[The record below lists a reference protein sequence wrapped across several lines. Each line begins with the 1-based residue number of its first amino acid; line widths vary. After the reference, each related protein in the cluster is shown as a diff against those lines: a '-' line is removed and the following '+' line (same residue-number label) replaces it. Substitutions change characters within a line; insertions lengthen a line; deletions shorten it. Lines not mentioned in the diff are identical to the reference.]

1 MTDLSN
7 TPTVELRIEY
17 LPLAELRPDPTNPRQ
32 HGKRHVRQI
41 AKSIEAFGFNAP
53 ILIDDGKQ
61 IVGGH
66 GRHAAAILLG
76 LLTAPTICLGH
87 LSPQQRR
94 AYMVADNRLGD
105 LSKWDG
111 KALAGIMLELAE
123 ADLSFDIE
131 AAGFS
136 VGEIDLMVAEADGA
150 DDADD
155 EIPEPGPIITQLSDV
170 WELGEHLVLAGSA
183 LDESS
188 YSAIIDQD
196 GADLVF
202 SDPPY
207 NVPIQGHVSGLG
219 KIQHREFAQAAGEM
233 SKEEFIRFLNTA
245 LKLAARASRDGSLH
259 YWAMDWRHQYEL
271 SVAARA
277 VYDEQINLCVWSK
290 TAAGMGSLYRSQH
303 ELFAVWRKGKARHR
317 NNVELGRFGRS
328 RSNVWSYPGANS
340 FGRSSDEG
348 NLLALHPTVK
358 PVALIADA
366 ILDSTRRGDIVLD
379 PFLGSGST
387 LIAAEKV
394 GRNCRGI
401 ELDPAYVDTIIR
413 RWQRWSG
420 GHARRR
426 SDGRLFDNLEI
437 EAFEQASLQLSS
449 PGGF

>member
-1 MTDLSN
+1 MNDLTNGRS
-7 TPTVELRIEY
+7 VELQMRY
-17 LPLAELRPDPTNPRQ
+17 LPLNQIRPDPTNPRL
-32 HGKRHVRQI
+32 HGKRHVRQL

-53 ILIDDGKQ
+53 ILVDDEGQ
-61 IVGGH
+61 IVAGH
-66 GRHAAAILLG
+66 GRHAAALMLG
-76 LLTAPTICLGH
+76 LLTVPTICVGH

-111 KALAGIMLELAE
+111 NILAGIMLELAE
-123 ADLSFDIE
+123 ADLTFDVE

-136 VGEIDLMVAEADGA
+136 VGEIDLMVAAAEGA
-150 DDADD
+150 AEDADD
-155 EIPEPGPIITQLSDV
+155 FIPEPGPVVTQAGDV
-170 WELGEHLVLAGSA
+170 WDLGDHVVLAGSA
-183 LDESS
+183 LEEGSYPALMGGDE
-188 YSAIIDQD
+188 
-196 GADLVF
+196 ADLVF

-207 NVPIQGHVSGLG
+207 NVPIDGHVSGLG
-219 KIQHREFAQAAGEM
+219 KVKHREFAQASGEM
-233 SKEEFIRFLNTA
+233 SEEEFVRFLTTS
-245 LKLAARASRDGSLH
+245 LRLAAQHSRDGSLH

-277 VYDEQINLCVWSK
+277 VYDEQVNLCVWGK

-303 ELFAVWRKGKARHR
+303 ELFAVWRKGKVRHR

-328 RSNVWSYPGANS
+328 RSNLWRYPGANS

-348 NLLALHPTVK
+348 NLLELHPTVK

-366 ILDSTRRGDIVLD
+366 ILDSTCRNDLVLD

-394 GRNCRGI
+394 GRRCRGI
-401 ELDPAYVDTIIR
+401 ELDPAYVDTIVR

-420 GHARRR
+420 GRARRR
-426 SDGRLFDNLEI
+426 SDSRLFDDLEA
-437 EAFEQASLQLSS
+437 EAPA
-449 PGGF
+449 GDV

>member
-1 MTDLSN
+1 MTDQSN

-17 LPLAELRPDPTNPRQ
+17 LPLADIRPDPSNPRL

-41 AKSIEAFGFNAP
+41 ANSIEAFGFNAP
-53 ILIDDGKQ
+53 ILIDHEKQ

-66 GRHAAAILLG
+66 GRHGASILLG
-76 LLTAPTICLGH
+76 LPTVPTICLGH

-136 VGEIDLMVAEADGA
+136 VGEIDLMAAADGDVGDT
-150 DDADD
+150 DDLV
-155 EIPEPGPIITQLSDV
+155 PEPGPIITQLGDV
-170 WELGEHLVLAGSA
+170 WELGDHVVIAGNA
-183 LDESS
+183 LDEAS
-188 YSAIIDQD
+188 YPAIM
-196 GADLVF
+196 GEEEADLVF

-219 KIQHREFAQAAGEM
+219 KIQHREFAQAVGEM
-233 SKEEFIRFLNTA
+233 SEEEFIRFLTA
-245 LKLAARASRDGSLH
+245 ALAIAKRFSRDGSLH

-271 SVAARA
+271 SVAARL
-277 VYDEQINLCVWSK
+277 VYDEQINLCVWAK

-303 ELFAVWRKGKARHR
+303 ELFAVWRKGREKHR

-328 RSNVWSYPGANS
+328 RSNVWSYAGANC

-348 NLLALHPTVK
+348 NLLELHPTVK

-366 ILDSTRRGDIVLD
+366 ILDSTCRGEIVLD

-394 GRNCRGI
+394 GRRCRGT

-420 GHARRR
+420 GQARRR
-426 SDGRLFDNLEI
+426 SDGRIFDTLET
-437 EAFEQASLQLSS
+437 QATAKA
-449 PGGF
+449 

>member
-7 TPTVELRIEY
+7 TPRVELKIEY
-17 LPLAELRPDPTNPRQ
+17 LALDQVRPDPCNPRL
-32 HGKRHVRQI
+32 HGKRHIRQI
-41 AKSIEAFGFNAP
+41 AKSIQAFGFNAP
-53 ILIDDGKQ
+53 ILVDDEKQ

-66 GRHAAAILLG
+66 GRHAAAVLLG
-76 LLTAPTICLGH
+76 LPTAPTICLGH

-136 VGEIDLMVAEADGA
+136 VGEIDLMVAAAEG
-150 DDADD
+150 DAGDTDD
-155 EIPEPGPIITQLSDV
+155 EIPEPGPLVAQLGDV
-170 WELGEHLVLAGSA
+170 WELGEHVVLCGSA
-183 LDESS
+183 LEEAS
-188 YSAIIDQD
+188 YSAIM
-196 GADLVF
+196 GEHEADLVF

-207 NVPIQGHVSGLG
+207 NVPNQGHVSGLG
-219 KIQHREFAQAAGEM
+219 KIQHREFAQAVGEM
-233 SKEEFIRFLNTA
+233 SEEEFIRFLMTA
-245 LKLAARASRDGSLH
+245 LALAKRFSRDGSLH

-271 SVAARA
+271 SVAARS
-277 VYDEQINLCVWSK
+277 VYDEQINLCVWAK

-340 FGRSSDEG
+340 FGRNSDEG

-366 ILDSTRRGDIVLD
+366 ILDSTCRGEIVLD

-394 GRNCRGI
+394 GRRCRGT
-401 ELDPAYVDTIIR
+401 ELDPAYVDTIVR

-420 GHARRR
+420 GLARRR
-426 SDGRLFDNLEI
+426 SDGRLFDNLEA
-437 EAFEQASLQLSS
+437 EAAEQA
-449 PGGF
+449 